1 MVFDFDIRKTI
12 AAVAFLAQQEEGGE
26 LNMFLSLKML
36 YLADKEALIRW
47 GKTITGDAFVSM
59 PKGPVLSKTYNL
71 FKGEDWSAYQAEWD
85 SAFSECVNNSISVL
99 EKVDIG
105 LLSEREMEVLG
116 NARKQIHKV
125 APWRVADWLHDT
137 CPEWSDP
144 HGSSTPID
152 PATILRNAGKTDDEI
167 DALSAL
173 NDAQRYAMNT
183 LLGH

>member
-1 MVFDFDIRKTI
+1 MVFDFDIRKAI
-12 AAVAFLAQQEEGGE
+12 AAVAFLAQREGGE
-26 LNMFLSLKML
+26 LDMFLSLKML

-85 SAFSECVNNSISVL
+85 SVFSERVNNSIRVL
-99 EKVDIG
+99 KEVDID
-105 LLSEREMEVLG
+105 LLSEREMEVLE
-116 NARKQIHKV
+116 NARRRIHEV
-125 APWRVADWLHDT
+125 APWQVADWLHQT

-144 HGSSTPID
+144 HGSLAPID
-152 PATILRNAGKTDDEI
+152 PATILRNAGKTDSEI
-167 DALSAL
+167 EALNVL
-173 NDAQRYAMNT
+173 NDAQRYAVNT